1 MSQAA
6 PVVVYVMGQPGA
18 GKSENRH
25 LVSDGLE
32 KATRISGDDFKI
44 NDPRYLPA
52 LKDNPR
58 TAGTLV
64 RSVYQEWQA
73 RVVAGIREM
82 AGHLVIEISP
92 RFPIRCFLGEVAA
105 FRAAHYR
112 VELVVLAVREAD
124 SRQGIGLR
132 YARVL
137 RKNPTHARF
146 TETAGHDA
154 CFEALPEVVAAV
166 ERESAVH
173 ALRVV
178 RRDGTVLHRSER
190 GDAGR
195 PAGGAVAAMEGEW
208 RRPYSTEEAARFV
221 ANQGLLHRQLP
232 QYAEE
237 WREIAGLAAPLITS
251 VN

>member
-25 LVSDGLE
+25 LVPDGLE

-73 RVVAGIREM
+73 RVVAGMRQM

-92 RFPIRCFLGEVAA
+92 RLPIRCFLGEVAA

-137 RKNPTHARF
+137 RRNPTHARF
-146 TETAGHDA
+146 TETAGHNE
-154 CFEALPEVVAAV
+154 CFKALGEVVAAV
-166 ERESAVH
+166 ERESSVH

-190 GDAGR
+190 GDAGHL
-195 PAGGAVAAMEGEW
+195 PGGAVQAMEGEW
-208 RRPYSTEEAARFV
+208 RRPYTTVEAAHFFG
-221 ANQGLLHRQLP
+221 NQGLLHRRLP
-232 QYAEE
+232 QYADE
-237 WREIAGLAAPLITS
+237 WHEIAELAAPLISS